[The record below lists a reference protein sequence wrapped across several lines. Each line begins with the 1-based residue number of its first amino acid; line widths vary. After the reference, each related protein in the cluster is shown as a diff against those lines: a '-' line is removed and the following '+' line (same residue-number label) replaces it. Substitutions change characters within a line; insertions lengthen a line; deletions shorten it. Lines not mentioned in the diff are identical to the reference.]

1 MSKTPPPSALVH
13 SSETFGTVDGPGI
26 RYVLFL
32 QGCKLA
38 CKYCHNKDA
47 CTFNAGTR
55 MEAEDIIKHVK
66 RYREYLIASHGGVTV
81 SGGEP
86 LLQPN
91 FLEYFFRRLG
101 EYNIHRAI
109 DTAGAVE
116 ITDEIKKVLKLTDL
130 VLLDIKHIND
140 QKCIELTG
148 KSNKQT
154 IEFARFLSMNDI
166 PIWIRQVI
174 VPGITDDEKDL
185 IDLRKF
191 IQTLN
196 NVQNIELLPYHN
208 MGEHKWKELG
218 IKYPLKG
225 VREANSDDITR
236 ARAILNEGLLK

>member
-13 SSETFGTVDGPGI
+13 SVETFGTVDGPGI

-47 CTFNAGTR
+47 CLFNRGTI
-55 MEAEDIIKHVK
+55 MDAEDIIKQVK

-86 LLQPN
+86 LLQPD
-91 FLEYFFRRLG
+91 FLEYFFKRLG

-116 ITDEIKKVLKLTDL
+116 ISDEIKRVIKLTDL
-130 VLLDIKHIND
+130 VLLDIKHINNE
-140 QKCIELTG
+140 KCINLTG
-148 KSNKQT
+148 QSNNLT
-154 IEFARFLSMNDI
+154 IEFARFLSMNDV

-174 VPGITDDEKDL
+174 VPGLTDDEKDL
-185 IDLRKF
+185 NDLRKF

-196 NVQNIELLPYHN
+196 NVQKVELLPYHN

-218 IKYPLKG
+218 IKYPLKN
-225 VREANSDDITR
+225 VREANNEDIER
-236 ARAILNEGLLK
+236 AKEILKI

>member
-1 MSKTPPPSALVH
+1 MSNTPPPQALVH
-13 SSETFGTVDGPGI
+13 SVETFGTVDGPGI

-47 CTFNAGTR
+47 CLLNAGTP
-55 MEAEDIIKHVK
+55 MEAEDIIKQVK
-66 RYREYLIASHGGVTV
+66 RYREYFMVSHGGVTV

-86 LLQPN
+86 LLQPE

-101 EYNIHRAI
+101 EYNIHRAL

-116 ITDEIKKVLKLTDL
+116 ITDTVKKVLRLTDL
-130 VLLDIKHIND
+130 VLLDIKHINNE
-140 QKCIELTG
+140 KCIELTG
-148 KSNKQT
+148 QSNKNT

-185 IDLRKF
+185 IDLRDF
-191 IQTLN
+191 IQTLS
-196 NVQNIELLPYHN
+196 NVQKVELLPYHR

-218 IKYPLKG
+218 IKYPLKD
-225 VREANSDDITR
+225 VREANDEDI
-236 ARAILNEGLLK
+236 ARAHAILGM